1 MRATWVRA
9 GVLVALLLA
18 GVVAALTVDLPDV
31 DAVRRWL
38 DGSGPAGVLLLTAGV
53 GLALVGPVPRTALP
67 LLLGVVL
74 GFWGGVAVGLA
85 GGVLGGL
92 AAFALARLL
101 GREAVTRLTGPR
113 LQTVDRWLDDRGV
126 LAVALL
132 RLAPVPYALGSYA
145 AGLTGIGLG
154 TFTAGTAVGIVPG
167 TVVQVGLGATAGQLT
182 EWAASRGGLVV
193 EGAVVVAVAVGGL
206 VWWRL
211 RRRTARTGGDVA
223 GEG

>member
-1 MRATWVRA
+1 
-9 GVLVALLLA
+9 
-18 GVVAALTVDLPDV
+18 
-31 DAVRRWL
+31 
-38 DGSGPAGVLLLTAGV
+38 
-53 GLALVGPVPRTALP
+53 
-67 LLLGVVL
+67 
-74 GFWGGVAVGLA
+74 VGLA

-113 LQTVDRWLDDRGV
+113 LLTVDRWLDDRGF

-193 EGAVVVAVAVGGL
+193 EGAVVVAVGLGGL
-206 VWWRL
+206 VWWQL
-211 RRRTARTGGDVA
+211 RRRAARAGGDVTG
-223 GEG
+223 GE